1 MLNVTARQDLM
12 KTIVETI
19 NVVVEEA
26 RLDFKENGLEIRVVD
41 PSHVAMIQMEVD
53 SAAFD
58 TWNVDEVELGLEMKK
73 LREMVSLAGAGDL
86 VQFNYS
92 EDTGNVT
99 MNIGRIDRNIRPL
112 DNSTL
117 NPPNLPTLNLPCEV
131 KISGS
136 DLAQSFRA
144 AMQVGDL
151 VNLSADPDKFIVSV
165 SGTTDS
171 VIVGYDKE
179 DLTSITCDGSTR
191 SQYSLTYLVPLAK
204 VFAPLGDVTLQ
215 FGENLPLRLTF
226 EIDNGAGS
234 VEYFLAPRVEGD
246 F

>member
-1 MLNVTARQDLM
+1 MLERA
-12 KTIVETI
+12 
-19 NVVVEEA
+19 
-26 RLDFKENGLEIRVVD
+26 
-41 PSHVAMIQMEVD
+41 
-53 SAAFD
+53 AAFD

-92 EDTGNVT
+92 DDTGNVT

-151 VNLSADPDKFIVSV
+151 VNLSADPDKFVVSV

-179 DLTSITCDGSTR
+179 DLTSIPCDGATPVSYTH
-191 SQYSLTYLVPLAK
+191 LT
-204 VFAPLGDVTLQ
+204 
-215 FGENLPLRLTF
+215 LPTKR
-226 EIDNGAGS
+226 I
-234 VEYFLAPRVEGD
+234 V
-246 F
+246 